1 MSEKISPR
9 KKLIKRLRYLWT
21 WELFD
26 SLFLPAIIVLYAR
39 YFQEPIGF
47 LAIYSMSLTAWVLW
61 QGAAYWWLT
70 LQALKTNAAIKPAYL
85 RWFARLKKINWILIG
100 VLPILLTGKG
110 LLNTFFRSR
119 LDLIAGLGLY
129 TLAVLEQINYYY
141 YQLMYDQPSDWRY
154 LSKHKKLK
162 KSSLNRALQ
171 SVNKTDD

>member
-1 MSEKISPR
+1 M
-9 KKLIKRLRYLWT
+9 KKLIKRLRYLWA

-26 SLFLPAIIVLYAR
+26 SFFLPAIIVFYAR
-39 YFQEPIGF
+39 YFQKPIGF
-47 LAIYSMSLTAWVLW
+47 LAIYSMSLTAWILW
-61 QGAAYWWLT
+61 QGAVYWRLK
-70 LQALKTNAAIKPAYL
+70 LQALKTNRNIKPAYL

-100 VLPILLTGKG
+100 ALPILLAGKG

-154 LSKHKKLK
+154 LRKHKKLK
-162 KSSLNRALQ
+162 KSSLSRALQ
-171 SVNKTDD
+171 SVNKIED